1 MTTSTH
7 NDHRIHK
14 IRKHGIVGNF
24 TAPWALYSHRK
35 GMDKKMPGSGK
46 LSQAIQGIGNQTKL
60 KYTDQTKMLDLHFLF
75 SSFKT
80 QWKPNL
86 KW

>member
-1 MTTSTH
+1 MATSTH

-14 IRKHGIVGNF
+14 ISKHGIVGNF

-60 KYTDQTKMLDLHFLF
+60 KYTDQTKYTFYKI